1 MILTR
6 VRSLAE
12 NQNWGSI
19 VLDLF
24 IVIIGFFSGLQIDE
38 WWQNNQDSEKEQAYL
53 QELIEDFEGNK
64 ELLELMLE
72 EGELVINDMIAL
84 AEQGNLETPSLPVE
98 ELDEK
103 LSSLQSMP
111 AFIPITRAYDS
122 LTGSGELRLIT
133 QREVKTGLADYY
145 SFAKVIEL
153 VQATHEMQLV
163 TTFLPYLSENTEF
176 ARLLVSWQDEDDF
189 PLPEPKSSSGIELI
203 VPTRK
208 FRNIVTEK
216 YYAMRDIFALH
227 TSMKEINDEIL
238 ALLKAEIEG

>member
-1 MILTR
+1 MILAR

-38 WWQNNQDSEKEQAYL
+38 WWQNNQDSAKEQAYL
-53 QELIEDFEGNK
+53 QELVEDFEGNK
-64 ELLELMLE
+64 ELLEFMLE
-72 EGELVINDMIAL
+72 EGELVLNDMIGL
-84 AEQGNLETPSLPVE
+84 AEQGNLESPTLPVA

-103 LSSLQSMP
+103 LSSIQSMP

-163 TTFLPYLSENTEF
+163 STFLPYLSENTEF
-176 ARLLVSWQDEDDF
+176 ARLMISWQEEDDF
-189 PLPEPKSSSGIELI
+189 PLLEPKASSGVELI
-203 VPTRK
+203 VSTRK

-227 TSMKEINDEIL
+227 TSMMESNAEIL
-238 ALLKAEIEG
+238 ALLEAEIED

>member
-103 LSSLQSMP
+103 LS
-111 AFIPITRAYDS
+111 
-122 LTGSGELRLIT
+122 
-133 QREVKTGLADYY
+133 
-145 SFAKVIEL
+145 
-153 VQATHEMQLV
+153 
-163 TTFLPYLSENTEF
+163 
-176 ARLLVSWQDEDDF
+176 
-189 PLPEPKSSSGIELI
+189 
-203 VPTRK
+203 
-208 FRNIVTEK
+208 
-216 YYAMRDIFALH
+216 
-227 TSMKEINDEIL
+227 
-238 ALLKAEIEG
+238 

>member
-72 EGELVINDMIAL
+72 EGELVINDIIAL

-176 ARLLVSWQDEDDF
+176 ARLMVSWQDEDDF

>member
-1 MILTR
+1 MILSR
-6 VRSLAE
+6 VRSLAGD
-12 NQNWGSI
+12 QNWGSI
-19 VLDLF
+19 VLDLL

-38 WWQNNQDSEKEQAYL
+38 WWQNNQDSEKETAYIL
-53 QELIEDFEGNK
+53 ELIEDFNGNRD
-64 ELLELMLE
+64 LLEGMLE
-72 EGELVINDMIAL
+72 EGDLVLNDMITL
-84 AEQGNLETPSLPVE
+84 AEQGNLETPTLPAA

-133 QREVKTGLADYY
+133 NREVKTALADYY

-163 TTFLPYLSENTEF
+163 NTFLPYLSKNTEF
-176 ARLLVSWQDEDDF
+176 ARLMITWQDEEDY
-189 PLPEPKSSSGIELI
+189 PLPEPKATSGIELI
-203 VPTRK
+203 VPTRE

-227 TSMKEINDEIL
+227 TSMMEINDEIL
-238 ALLKAEIEG
+238 TLLTSEIDG

>member
-6 VRSLAE
+6 MRALAE

-19 VLDLF
+19 ILDLF
-24 IVIIGFFSGLQIDE
+24 IVIVGFFSGLQIDE
-38 WWQNNQDSEKEQAYL
+38 WWQNNQNSEKEQAYL
-53 QELIEDFEGNK
+53 QELIEDFEANRN
-64 ELLELMLE
+64 LLDLMLE
-72 EGELVINDMIAL
+72 EGDLVLNDMIAL
-84 AEQGNLETPSLPVE
+84 AEQSSLDAPTLPAA

-133 QREVKTGLADYY
+133 NREVKTGLADYY

-163 TTFLPYLSENTEF
+163 NTFLPYLSENTEF
-176 ARLLVSWQDEDDF
+176 ARLMISWQEQDDY
-189 PLPEPKSSSGIELI
+189 PLPEPKASSGVELI
-203 VPTRK
+203 VPTRR

-216 YYAMRDIFALH
+216 YYAMRDIYALH
-227 TSMKEINDEIL
+227 ESMLEINDEIL
-238 ALLKAEIEG
+238 ALLKDEIEN

>member
-84 AEQGNLETPSLPVE
+84 AEQGNLETPSLQVE

-176 ARLLVSWQDEDDF
+176 ARLMVSWQDEDDF

>member
-1 MILTR
+1 
-6 VRSLAE
+6 
-12 NQNWGSI
+12 
-19 VLDLF
+19 
-24 IVIIGFFSGLQIDE
+24 
-38 WWQNNQDSEKEQAYL
+38 
-53 QELIEDFEGNK
+53 
-64 ELLELMLE
+64 
-72 EGELVINDMIAL
+72 
-84 AEQGNLETPSLPVE
+84 
-98 ELDEK
+98 
-103 LSSLQSMP
+103 MP

-176 ARLLVSWQDEDDF
+176 ARLMVSWQDEDDF

>member
-176 ARLLVSWQDEDDF
+176 ARLMVSWQDEDDF